1 MTRAHRSLLILTTVT
16 VLDVGMTAQTLTEP
30 AGAGADIQFAASAI
44 LLVISG
50 TLLLRVMRHLS
61 RTPHHNAGRVPAA
74 RQLSVRTPASK
85 MLCSCPVPLRLPERH
100 ETYGDRGA
108 PGIVIPE
115 IA

>member
-16 VLDVGMTAQTLTEP
+16 VLAAGMTAQTLTEP

-61 RTPHHNAGRVPAA
+61 RTPHQAPSTWLTGVDAGRIA
-74 RQLSVRTPASK
+74 
-85 MLCSCPVPLRLPERH
+85 
-100 ETYGDRGA
+100 GRGH
-108 PGIVIPE
+108 
-115 IA
+115 

>member
-16 VLDVGMTAQTLTEP
+16 VLAAGMTAQTLTEP

-74 RQLSVRTPASK
+74 RQPYPPLPAQ
-85 MLCSCPVPLRLPERH
+85 LDPNPQRH
-100 ETYGDRGA
+100 R
-108 PGIVIPE
+108 
-115 IA
+115 